1 MLEADSRYFQSST
14 RIRNPKL
21 HRTQAFMKKSRP
33 GLIIALVLPFLAG
46 CFTTFALPVPE
57 PAERGDID
65 LQGVV
70 LGEGENAERVEFDQ
84 IDDVQWT
91 EESLIITGI
100 TKNSDTPGIPQASA
114 FSLEDAS
121 ALLVKNLDP
130 NRTSGLIAALFLIPI
145 SIWMVVV
152 SGQSRDGCPIAEC

>member
-21 HRTQAFMKKSRP
+21 HQTQAFMKKPRP
-33 GLIIALVLPFLAG
+33 GLIIALALPFLAG
-46 CFTTFALPVPE
+46 CFTTLALPIPE
-57 PAERGDID
+57 PAEREDIE
-65 LQGVV
+65 LNGVV
-70 LGEGENAERVEFDQ
+70 FRDAQRVEFDQ
-84 IDDVQWT
+84 IDAVQWT

>member
-21 HRTQAFMKKSRP
+21 HQTQAFMKKPRP
-33 GLIIALVLPFLAG
+33 GLIIALALPFLAG
-46 CFTTFALPVPE
+46 CLTTLALPVPE
-57 PAERGDID
+57 PAERGDTD
-65 LQGVV
+65 VQGVV

-84 IDDVQWT
+84 IDAVQWT